1 VFHSIHPFPSSV
13 RSPPPGLIIAAP
25 GETNEPKRCLRTRTA
40 FLSLP
45 APPDCFAFAEC
56 GAGAARSPSPF
67 ACGCV
72 VCGASESSGPAAGTT
87 RSGLC
92 CSWSRCVVGV
102 GPGGSLQPASY
113 RSLIALKV
121 KEHYALFQHVYT
133 ERTGFCCCFL
143 VWRGPSSISLS
154 SCSSTLEARISVTLV
169 AFVIWGP
176 LLISLFLTTSKKA
189 TIVQPNLTVS
199 TSNLDHN
206 IGLRPLR
213 WTIPAVQ

>member
-1 VFHSIHPFPSSV
+1 MAESGAGPRVFHSIHPFPSSV

-121 KEHYALFQHVYT
+121 KRTLRALSTRIYGADRILLLLSCVAGPQLHFSKQLQFYFS
-133 ERTGFCCCFL
+133 FC
-143 VWRGPSSISLS
+143 
-154 SCSSTLEARISVTLV
+154 
-169 AFVIWGP
+169 
-176 LLISLFLTTSKKA
+176 
-189 TIVQPNLTVS
+189 
-199 TSNLDHN
+199 
-206 IGLRPLR
+206 
-213 WTIPAVQ
+213 